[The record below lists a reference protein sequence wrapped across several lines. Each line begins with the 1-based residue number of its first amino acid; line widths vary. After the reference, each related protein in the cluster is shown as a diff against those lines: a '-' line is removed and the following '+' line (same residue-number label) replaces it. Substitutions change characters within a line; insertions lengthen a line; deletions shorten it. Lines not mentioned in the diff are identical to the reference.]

1 MTPHALRNQESDVE
15 EKTTTGVPARL
26 ETLATGLIQQIQ
38 KEMNHSPAEN
48 INAGAEVM
56 LDIEKDG
63 IRCVLMRVRPPS
75 RDHIGLSPRELE
87 IARMVAEG
95 YPNKIIADVLD
106 ISSWT
111 VSTHLRR
118 IFAKLHVGSR
128 AAMVTRL
135 LEEGLMPGHAAD
147 PLSLRNKLS
156 L

>member
-1 MTPHALRNQESDVE
+1 MTPHTLRNRKSELE
-15 EKTTTGVPARL
+15 EKAATVTPDRL
-26 ETLATGLIQQIQ
+26 EKLATSLIQQMQ
-38 KEMNHSPAEN
+38 KEVHPLSASAESGN
-48 INAGAEVM
+48 SEVM

-75 RDHIGLSPRELE
+75 RHHAGLSPRELE

-111 VSTHLRR
+111 VGTHLRR
-118 IFAKLHVGSR
+118 IFAKLHVSSR

-147 PLSLRNKLS
+147 PLSLRSKLS
-156 L
+156 R